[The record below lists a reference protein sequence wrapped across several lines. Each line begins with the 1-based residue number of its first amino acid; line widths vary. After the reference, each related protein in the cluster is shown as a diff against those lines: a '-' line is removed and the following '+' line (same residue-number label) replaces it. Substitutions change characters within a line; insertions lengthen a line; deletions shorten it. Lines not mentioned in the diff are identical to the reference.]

1 MSELRLS
8 ASLYQ
13 RFLICPK
20 SAAYSISNETKNLNK
35 PSLGAALGLI
45 SHSLIE
51 NSVRIPTEWTTEQ
64 IEEWFENSWEQFV
77 EEQRTKLEKEWSP
90 NKVPKPQSWPG
101 FFATRASAKTLVL
114 KNSGLLPPKYP
125 LQSGVIKKSTLDEF
139 EFPLVEKY
147 LESSD
152 LGIFGKP
159 DYVFLE
165 DGKVVIYDYKFG
177 RNQEDLDKHKFQMLF
192 YQLLVE
198 SVLNV
203 EVGKLAIVASA
214 NRLWEIATDR
224 QELENLRNDIP
235 RVLDAIK
242 SNNVAAIPT
251 SNNCRFCPFKI
262 VCKPF
267 KKAKIDLYPNRPMAI
282 SGEIFAIR
290 KIDDDFQELTIKPEL
305 ASEGESFRVFG
316 IPNGYPLRVGESVFL
331 TDNLEFL
338 DDKIIG
344 FAWNSRISLQ
354 G

>member
-20 SAAYSISNETKNLNK
+20 SAAYSVSNETKHLNK

-51 NSVRIPTEWTTEQ
+51 NSVRIPSEWTTEQ
-64 IEEWFENSWEQFV
+64 IEKWFENGWEQFV
-77 EEQRTKLEKEWSP
+77 EEERIKLEKAWSP

-114 KNSGLLPPKYP
+114 KNSGLLPPKYS
-125 LQSGVIKKSTLDEF
+125 LESGVIKKSTFDEF
-139 EFPLVEKY
+139 EFPLVEKF
-147 LESSD
+147 LESRD

-165 DGKVVIYDYKFG
+165 DSKVVIYDYKFG

-198 SVLNV
+198 SVLDV

-214 NRLWEIATDR
+214 NRVWEIETDR
-224 QELENLRNDIP
+224 QELENLRRDIP
-235 RVLDAIK
+235 RVLDAIN
-242 SNNVAAIPT
+242 SNSVSAIPT
-251 SNNCRFCPFKI
+251 SNNCRYCPFKM
-262 VCKPF
+262 VCGPF
-267 KKAKIDLYPNRPMAI
+267 KSAKIDLYPNRPMAI
-282 SGEIFAIR
+282 SGEILSIR
-290 KIDDDFQELTIKPEL
+290 KIDDDSQELTLKPEL
-305 ASEGESFRVFG
+305 PSEGENFRVFG
-316 IPNGYPLRVGESVFL
+316 LPSGYPLRVGESVFL

-344 FAWNSRISLQ
+344 FAWNSRISVQ